1 MNMNA
6 QALRYKMCRDI
17 EKIISEKLTEFTRET
32 GLIGYP
38 SLDVA
43 MIPAYLEERKGE
55 AILEDDFNEILCYQV
70 LFEIEISDSFGG
82 SPRRAEMDEKE
93 WDAAQSDSEKLVYE
107 SRSKK

>member
-1 MNMNA
+1 MNA
-6 QALRYKMCRDI
+6 QSLRYKMCREI
-17 EKIISEKLTEFTRET
+17 EKIISEKLTEFTEET

-43 MIPAYLEERKGE
+43 MIPAYIDESKGA

-70 LFEIEISDSFGG
+70 LFELEISNSFGG
-82 SPRRAEMDEKE
+82 NPRRAEVDEKE
-93 WDAAQSDSEKLVYE
+93 WDAAKSDSEKLVYE